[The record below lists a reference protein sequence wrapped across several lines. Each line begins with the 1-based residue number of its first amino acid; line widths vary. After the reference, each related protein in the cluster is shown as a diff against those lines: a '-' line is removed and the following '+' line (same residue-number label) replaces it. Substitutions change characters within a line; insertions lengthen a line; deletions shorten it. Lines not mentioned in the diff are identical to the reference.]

1 MKRHLLLLTLALA
14 SCMTLQAQWVDDPAT
29 NTFIAN
35 CPHTADE
42 IYVSTDEA
50 SGDTYVQWTFEDSY
64 SWTPT
69 LQRLN
74 RDGVPQWGEG
84 GVRPNVYG
92 HALSYGMAMVA
103 TNDNAVVTCFPAWNG
118 QLEDH
123 SIAMKINADG
133 SYAWGEEGVTL
144 FNGDGGY
151 RTEVMAGNDGGVWA
165 LTTDSDSTFLCYIE
179 ANGTT
184 NPTITISDHNGKD
197 CIYGLMVPGP
207 DNSVFV
213 VYEKDALVYL
223 YDHEKSIHVVG
234 YTKDGTQITPDTCL
248 MAPQTFHR
256 SHIHYVVPD
265 GLGGGYVYIWHGGM
279 GGINTYVFHFD
290 ANGISTISD
299 PNGIA
304 VHTPDPDNYYLNAYA
319 TVDPISHD
327 LLIAYIQTDAET
339 EWESRIYINRITAEG
354 EKVWGDGKLAASYED
369 NKCSHVGIDAFE
381 DGSGFSL
388 IFHRGIDM
396 VGVSSTIAAIG
407 FDMDGNELWNTTMSS
422 SVYPRT
428 AAENTSGFHHGQNI
442 VAWIDRNGGIVY
454 GQNISTDGTLGN
466 TQPISCLAPENFE
479 GEAVYDDETQ
489 TYGAKLTWTSPET
502 QPLHYNL
509 YVTDSS
515 GCTTTIEIEPT
526 ETSYYDQ
533 MTIIGEVIYR
543 LTAVYEDCES
553 DYALTPDGEDH
564 VYIEITD
571 IPENT
576 EEEIVSI
583 LSVYTIKGQ
592 LVNAKDLNKLSQ
604 GVYIVKGITDSGKTI
619 IKKVI
624 K

>member
-1 MKRHLLLLTLALA
+1 M
-14 SCMTLQAQWVDDPAT
+14 
-29 NTFIAN
+29 N
-35 CPHTADE
+35 
-42 IYVSTDEA
+42 
-50 SGDTYVQWTFEDSY
+50 
-64 SWTPT
+64 
-69 LQRLN
+69 
-74 RDGVPQWGEG
+74 
-84 GVRPNVYG
+84 
-92 HALSYGMAMVA
+92 
-103 TNDNAVVTCFPAWNG
+103 
-118 QLEDH
+118 
-123 SIAMKINADG
+123 
-133 SYAWGEEGVTL
+133 
-144 FNGDGGY
+144 
-151 RTEVMAGNDGGVWA
+151 
-165 LTTDSDSTFLCYIE
+165 
-179 ANGTT
+179 
-184 NPTITISDHNGKD
+184 
-197 CIYGLMVPGP
+197 
-207 DNSVFV
+207 
-213 VYEKDALVYL
+213 
-223 YDHEKSIHVVG
+223 
-234 YTKDGTQITPDTCL
+234 
-248 MAPQTFHR
+248 
-256 SHIHYVVPD
+256 
-265 GLGGGYVYIWHGGM
+265 
-279 GGINTYVFHFD
+279 
-290 ANGISTISD
+290 
-299 PNGIA
+299 IA

-327 LLIAYIQTDAET
+327 LLIAYIQTNAET

-442 VAWIDRNGGIVY
+442 VAWIDRNVGIVY

-509 YVTDSS
+509 YVTDPS

-583 LSVYTIKGQ
+583 LSVYTIEGQ

>member
-1 MKRHLLLLTLALA
+1 MA
-14 SCMTLQAQWVDDPAT
+14 S
-29 NTFIAN
+29 
-35 CPHTADE
+35 
-42 IYVSTDEA
+42 
-50 SGDTYVQWTFEDSY
+50 
-64 SWTPT
+64 
-69 LQRLN
+69 
-74 RDGVPQWGEG
+74 
-84 GVRPNVYG
+84 
-92 HALSYGMAMVA
+92 
-103 TNDNAVVTCFPAWNG
+103 
-118 QLEDH
+118 
-123 SIAMKINADG
+123 
-133 SYAWGEEGVTL
+133 
-144 FNGDGGY
+144 
-151 RTEVMAGNDGGVWA
+151 
-165 LTTDSDSTFLCYIE
+165 
-179 ANGTT
+179 
-184 NPTITISDHNGKD
+184 
-197 CIYGLMVPGP
+197 
-207 DNSVFV
+207 
-213 VYEKDALVYL
+213 
-223 YDHEKSIHVVG
+223 
-234 YTKDGTQITPDTCL
+234 
-248 MAPQTFHR
+248 QTFHR

-381 DGSGFSL
+381 DGSGVSL

-407 FDMDGNELWNTTMSS
+407 YDMDGNELWNTTMSS

-509 YVTDSS
+509 YVTDPS

-564 VYIEITD
+564 VTIVITA